1 MMTAR
6 KVCARLQDSETM
18 VIFTNVLSGTSGLIG
33 KAARQFKKS
42 EWQRLMPGE
51 AFALR
56 WDHQTNMATPHPTA
70 MTAASVQRAYE
81 IRASML
87 AVCPG
92 SPEIASQSQG
102 PL

>member
-33 KAARQFKKS
+33 KAARQFKKAN
-42 EWQRLMPGE
+42 E

-70 MTAASVQRAYE
+70 MTVASVQRAYE